1 MTGWLRGTVK
11 AVPSGDTVLIVA
23 NAGPTV
29 RASCIYIYI
38 CFGGRLYPSS
48 SSSVAVVF
56 LLSFAMCFLFCFGSL
71 EIITGV
77 SLVSE
82 SSSSFESSSFP
93 DDDVFFLSLTTL
105 LHTPVVLFFPL
116 FHQSA
121 GPPPEKI
128 VTLAGIIAPRMV
140 RERIFKSCRHSRAS
154 FFLLLRVLSVSLF
167 ARSAPKALLSSS
179 SSSSERA
186 KSFESL
192 FSQGRGDAT
201 KARAGG
207 FFCHSLS
214 LSL

>member
-1 MTGWLRGTVK
+1 MGGV
-11 AVPSGDTVLIVA
+11 
-23 NAGPTV
+23 
-29 RASCIYIYI
+29 CI
-38 CFGGRLYPSS
+38 LLLL
-48 SSSVAVVF
+48 
-56 LLSFAMCFLFCFGSL
+56 LLSRWCFFSL
-71 EIITGV
+71 SRCVFSFVLGPEIITGV

-192 FSQGRGDAT
+192 FS
-201 KARAGG
+201 
-207 FFCHSLS
+207 
-214 LSL
+214 

>member
-1 MTGWLRGTVK
+1 MFLGAFVSFFFFFCRGDGVSSLFRDVFSLLFW
-11 AVPSGDTVLIVA
+11 VP
-23 NAGPTV
+23 
-29 RASCIYIYI
+29 R
-38 CFGGRLYPSS
+38 
-48 SSSVAVVF
+48 
-56 LLSFAMCFLFCFGSL
+56 
-71 EIITGV
+71 EIIAGV

-140 RERIFKSCRHSRAS
+140 RERIFKSSSSFARAS
-154 FFLLLRVLSVSLF
+154 FFLRLLRVLSVSLF
-167 ARSAPKALLSSS
+167 ALWSAPKALLSCT
-179 SSSSERA
+179 SSSERA
-186 KSFESL
+186 KSCESL

-214 LSL
+214 LSLSE

>member
-1 MTGWLRGTVK
+1 MAAWDGQGRPEWGHGVNRRERRTDGTR
-11 AVPSGDTVLIVA
+11 IVY
-23 NAGPTV
+23 
-29 RASCIYIYI
+29 IYIYI

-48 SSSVAVVF
+48 SSSVAVMVF

-140 RERIFKSCRHSRAS
+140 RERIFKSRVVIRARR
-154 FFLLLRVLSVSLF
+154 FFF
-167 ARSAPKALLSSS
+167 F
-179 SSSSERA
+179 
-186 KSFESL
+186 FE
-192 FSQGRGDAT
+192 F
-201 KARAGG
+201 
-207 FFCHSLS
+207 
-214 LSL
+214 

>member
-1 MTGWLRGTVK
+1 MSAHISTKEESKHFSTLGGMPVTGWLRGTVK

-38 CFGGRLYPSS
+38 CFWGRLYPSS
-48 SSSVAVVF
+48 SSSVAVMVF

-192 FSQGRGDAT
+192 FS
-201 KARAGG
+201 
-207 FFCHSLS
+207 
-214 LSL
+214 

>member
-1 MTGWLRGTVK
+1 M
-11 AVPSGDTVLIVA
+11 
-23 NAGPTV
+23 
-29 RASCIYIYI
+29 
-38 CFGGRLYPSS
+38 
-48 SSSVAVVF
+48 VF

-140 RERIFKSCRHSRAS
+140 RERIFKSRVVIRARR
-154 FFLLLRVLSVSLF
+154 FFF
-167 ARSAPKALLSSS
+167 F
-179 SSSSERA
+179 
-186 KSFESL
+186 FE
-192 FSQGRGDAT
+192 F
-201 KARAGG
+201 
-207 FFCHSLS
+207 
-214 LSL
+214 

>member
-1 MTGWLRGTVK
+1 MFLGAFVSFFFFFCRGDGVSSLFRDVFSLLFW
-11 AVPSGDTVLIVA
+11 VP
-23 NAGPTV
+23 
-29 RASCIYIYI
+29 R
-38 CFGGRLYPSS
+38 
-48 SSSVAVVF
+48 
-56 LLSFAMCFLFCFGSL
+56 
-71 EIITGV
+71 EIIAGV

-192 FSQGRGDAT
+192 FS
-201 KARAGG
+201 
-207 FFCHSLS
+207 
-214 LSL
+214 

>member
-1 MTGWLRGTVK
+1 MSAHISTKEESKHFSTLGGMPVTGWLRGTVK

-29 RASCIYIYI
+29 R
-38 CFGGRLYPSS
+38 GRLYPSS
-48 SSSVAVVF
+48 SSSVAVMVF

-192 FSQGRGDAT
+192 FS
-201 KARAGG
+201 
-207 FFCHSLS
+207 
-214 LSL
+214 

>member
-1 MTGWLRGTVK
+1 MAAWDGQGRPEWGHGVNRRERRTDGTR
-11 AVPSGDTVLIVA
+11 IVY
-23 NAGPTV
+23 
-29 RASCIYIYI
+29 IYIYI

-140 RERIFKSCRHSRAS
+140 REDF
-154 FFLLLRVLSVSLF
+154 
-167 ARSAPKALLSSS
+167 
-179 SSSSERA
+179 
-186 KSFESL
+186 
-192 FSQGRGDAT
+192 
-201 KARAGG
+201 
-207 FFCHSLS
+207 
-214 LSL
+214 

>member
-1 MTGWLRGTVK
+1 MAAWDGQGRPEWGHGVNRRERRTDGTR
-11 AVPSGDTVLIVA
+11 IV
-23 NAGPTV
+23 
-29 RASCIYIYI
+29 CIYI
-38 CFGGRLYPSS
+38 CFWGRLYPSS

-192 FSQGRGDAT
+192 FS
-201 KARAGG
+201 
-207 FFCHSLS
+207 
-214 LSL
+214 